1 MGNGTVAGQYLPDR
15 FPNWANILLATNRNN
30 KRLNNL
36 FFFISK
42 THIVIVTKMDK
53 RAKHTDC
60 F

>member
-1 MGNGTVAGQYLPDR
+1 MV
-15 FPNWANILLATNRNN
+15 TNRNN
-30 KRLNNL
+30 KRPNNL

-42 THIVIVTKMDK
+42 THKVIVTGMDK